1 MIVIMHYAAKRFH
14 WVALEGRVFLMQAGY
29 KVKHPIQIEYR
40 DKIAVNMWARN
51 DIHFLIDGG
60 WNPE

>member
-1 MIVIMHYAAKRFH
+1 MHYAAKRFH

-29 KVKHPIQIEYR
+29 KVKHPIQIECR

-51 DIHFLIDGG
+51 DIHFLIDRG
-60 WNPE
+60 